1 MIANHRRQRLL
12 HSAGLA
18 LIALTAC
25 FASLTAQAEDAK
37 PNILFIMG
45 DNIGWIQPSTNQR
58 DLMAGETPKSLGHVC
73 L

>member
-1 MIANHRRQRLL
+1 MIPLYRRQRLF
-12 HSAGLA
+12 HSTAMA
-18 LIALTAC
+18 IVALTTC
-25 FASLTAQAEDAK
+25 FASLTAQAEDTK

>member
-1 MIANHRRQRLL
+1 MIPLYQRQRLF
-12 HSAGLA
+12 HSTAMA
-18 LIALTAC
+18 IVALTAC

-37 PNILFIMG
+37 TNILFIMG